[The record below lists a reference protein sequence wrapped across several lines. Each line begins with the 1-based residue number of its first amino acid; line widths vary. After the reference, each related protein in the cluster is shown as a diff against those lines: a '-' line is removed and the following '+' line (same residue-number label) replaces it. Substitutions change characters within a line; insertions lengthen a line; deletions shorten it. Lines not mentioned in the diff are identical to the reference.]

1 MNNKEFQ
8 SSIAAKLGISKADT
22 EALQQSIVDAL
33 IYELKENN
41 SINIQ
46 GFGSFE
52 VREKNERIVINP
64 ITKERSV
71 VPSKKALTFKVSSVY
86 KEKVKDIPRK

>member
-8 SSIAAKLGISKADT
+8 SSIASKLGISKA
-22 EALQQSIVDAL
+22 EAEAFQQSVINAL

-52 VREKNERIVINP
+52 VREKSERSVINP
-64 ITKERSV
+64 ITKEQTII
-71 VPSKKALTFKVSSVY
+71 PTKKALTFKVSSVY
-86 KEKVKDIPRK
+86 KEKVKNIPRK